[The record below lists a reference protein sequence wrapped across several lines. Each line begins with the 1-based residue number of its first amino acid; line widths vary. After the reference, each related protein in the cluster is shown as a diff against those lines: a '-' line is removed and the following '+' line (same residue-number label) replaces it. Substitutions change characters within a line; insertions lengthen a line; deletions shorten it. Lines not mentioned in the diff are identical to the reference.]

1 MRYLK
6 REDSESREKPF
17 EKLET
22 TMGNQTLN
30 QNHQQNQPETQKLE
44 IGWMKKLGFTGPL
57 ELNNGYFFIYFRVIL
72 CKLMSKLTMKT
83 ITGLHENPQS
93 KAECLGNIRKA
104 IKHIPKFRWN

>member
-57 ELNNGYFFIYFRVIL
+57 
-72 CKLMSKLTMKT
+72 
-83 ITGLHENPQS
+83 
-93 KAECLGNIRKA
+93 
-104 IKHIPKFRWN
+104 